1 MQNKIFQYKIQIE
14 SSLSLLHY
22 YMSQELI
29 CTLTQTSQ
37 LFKINAEGLQ
47 CKKTRISQLHYITLV
62 ISILRLCCCCSC
74 NRTRGATKGQR
85 ARHCFLLEKRKQLD
99 LFSRAP
105 SFFEAS
111 PLVDGHVRR
120 IGRCASPVSLS
131 RDAGRLTAL
140 MAVKISGK
148 NVDS

>member
-37 LFKINAEGLQ
+37 LFKMNAEGLE

-85 ARHCFLLEKRKQLD
+85 TRHCFLLEKRKQLD

-105 SFFEAS
+105 FFWGITARRRTCSQNWALCFACELEQRCGEA
-111 PLVDGHVRR
+111 
-120 IGRCASPVSLS
+120 
-131 RDAGRLTAL
+131 
-140 MAVKISGK
+140 
-148 NVDS
+148 DSANGCKDKW